1 MLHANSAGYVSK
13 SIRESSHELDTR
25 CPRVQLRR
33 ENKELKEH
41 VERLQ
46 ILLIDVSVFEQEKRT
61 MMEAFH
67 RSCAREQELKERLKE
82 EEKEHECIE
91 DMLGDL
97 RYIKGTQ
104 ERRQL
109 RFKDLKQA
117 VFTAKC
123 VMEDMQHAL
132 TDRDDVIRR
141 RNLEIAEL
149 VNLQED
155 CFLHAEET
163 AKLIEHAEKQLRK
176 REHTRTH
183 ETVPEVMVK
192 RKRKRK
198 KTHPAVGKMVHGEVS
213 DTRVQDKLII
223 LCSFSLTLF
232 FLLFIISFVIPEE
245 ISDITFPELILDS
258 VKSLLAPFITVHHTD
273 YYY

>member
-13 SIRESSHELDTR
+13 SNREHVDTR
-25 CPRVQLRR
+25 CPSVQLRR

-82 EEKEHECIE
+82 EEKERECIE

-97 RYIKGTQ
+97 RYIKAAQ

-149 VNLQED
+149 VHLQED

-176 REHTRTH
+176 RERTRTH

-192 RKRKRK
+192 RKRK
-198 KTHPAVGKMVHGEVS
+198 KTPPAAGKMVHGEVS
-213 DTRVQDKLII
+213 DTRVQDKLIT

-245 ISDITFPELILDS
+245 ISDITFPELIMDS
-258 VKSLLAPFITVHHTD
+258 VKSLLGPFITVHHTD

>member
-13 SIRESSHELDTR
+13 SNRESSHELDTR
-25 CPRVQLRR
+25 CPSVQVRR

-67 RSCAREQELKERLKE
+67 QSCAREQELKERLKE
-82 EEKEHECIE
+82 EEKERECIE

-97 RYIKGTQ
+97 RYIKGIQ

-132 TDRDDVIRR
+132 IDRDDVIRR
-141 RNLEIAEL
+141 RNLEIVEL

-163 AKLIEHAEKQLRK
+163 AKLIGHAKRQLGK

-183 ETVPEVMVK
+183 GTVPEVMEK
-192 RKRKRK
+192 MKRK
-198 KTHPAVGKMVHGEVS
+198 KTPPAAVRMVHGEVS
-213 DTRVQDKLII
+213 DTRVQDKLIT

-232 FLLFIISFVIPEE
+232 FLLLIFSFVIPEE
-245 ISDITFPELILDS
+245 VSDITFPELIADS

-273 YYY
+273 YHY